1 MDVPVAVPVKRLVID
16 TRRGFAPDGPGDV
29 DAMIRDLAARPSFD
43 PRFGRWMLAQGKA
56 TAFLDVADT
65 RFDDRRLAGA
75 VVLKSITA
83 QPGTPSDT
91 LTLLRRLTD
100 AADARGVT
108 LFLDVE
114 PFRTS
119 WHDKAKAKADVARLY
134 KRYGFM
140 QPRANSKNFLGY
152 DRMVREPRGGRWM
165 FS

>member
-83 QPGTPSDT
+83 QPRLGD
-91 LTLLRRLTD
+91 LRPVVGLIGQLATKE
-100 AADARGVT
+100 AVS
-108 LFLDVE
+108 FLVS
-114 PFRTS
+114 T
-119 WHDKAKAKADVARLY
+119 
-134 KRYGFM
+134 
-140 QPRANSKNFLGY
+140 Q
-152 DRMVREPRGGRWM
+152 
-165 FS
+165 